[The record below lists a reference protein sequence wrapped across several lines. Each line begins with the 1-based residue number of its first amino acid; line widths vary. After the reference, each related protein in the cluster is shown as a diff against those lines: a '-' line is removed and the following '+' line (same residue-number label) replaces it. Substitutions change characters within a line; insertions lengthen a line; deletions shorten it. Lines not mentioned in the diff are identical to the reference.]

1 MYQTMWLKVFVVLT
15 FLATLCHGANILAF
29 PVSNSYSHFIVMEP
43 LFKELAARGH
53 QVTVVSSFPQKQ
65 IVKNY
70 YDIDVGYLMPPIR
83 SNFSFDMATDMGKN
97 PLTNMKQIWDV
108 GNRICDTVLSSGE
121 LRELYNSTAHF
132 DLVITHCFAY
142 DCFAVFAHK
151 FNTPIVTIVTA
162 SALPWSNPRVGNP
175 DHPAYIVNNYIN
187 SHEDMTLYQR
197 TVNTLAWLM
206 STIAIHPL
214 NYDLNNA
221 PIQHYLDAS
230 APTVQDIISSRTS
243 LVMVNSHFSMLQ
255 SRPLVPNFVEIGG
268 IHIKD
273 AKPIPKDFKNFM
285 DDATHGVILFSLG
298 SLVRASSMSNS
309 TFQALMGAF
318 ATLNQRV
325 VFKFE
330 EDVVDGIPPNVMVR
344 KWLPQRDLLAHH
356 NVRLLMA
363 HGGQSSTI
371 EAVYTGTPMVGMPL
385 FSDQYNNIQT
395 LVLKGAAELLDLHH
409 LTKERVLEA
418 VTKVLNNSRY
428 KTNAERLSRQF
439 KDRLATPLDTAVYWT
454 EYVLRHRGAPQL
466 RCQLADLPWYR
477 FLLLDVIA
485 VLVLGMLASIFTVRT
500 IIKYALYSV
509 ICVYRRTEKSKDD

>member
-1 MYQTMWLKVFVVLT
+1 
-15 FLATLCHGANILAF
+15 
-29 PVSNSYSHFIVMEP
+29 
-43 LFKELAARGH
+43 
-53 QVTVVSSFPQKQ
+53 
-65 IVKNY
+65 
-70 YDIDVGYLMPPIR
+70 
-83 SNFSFDMATDMGKN
+83 
-97 PLTNMKQIWDV
+97 
-108 GNRICDTVLSSGE
+108 
-121 LRELYNSTAHF
+121 
-132 DLVITHCFAY
+132 
-142 DCFAVFAHK
+142 
-151 FNTPIVTIVTA
+151 
-162 SALPWSNPRVGNP
+162 
-175 DHPAYIVNNYIN
+175 
-187 SHEDMTLYQR
+187 MTLYQR
-197 TVNTLAWLM
+197 TVNTVAWLM

-230 APTVQDIISSRTS
+230 APTVQDIINSRTS

-298 SLVRASSMSNS
+298 SLVRASTMSNS
-309 TFQALMGAF
+309 TLQALMGAF
-318 ATLNQRV
+318 ATLNQRI

-330 EDVVDGIPPNVMVR
+330 EVVDEIPPNVMVR
-344 KWLPQRDLLAHH
+344 KWLPQRDLLDHH

-418 VTKVLNNSRY
+418 VTKVLNDSRY

-439 KDRLATPLDTAVYWT
+439 KDRLASPLDTAVYWT

-466 RCQLADLPWYR
+466 RSQLADLPWYR

-485 VLVLGMLASIFTVRT
+485 VLLLGMLASFFIVRT
-500 IIKYALYSV
+500 IIKCIFYIAIS
-509 ICVYRRTEKSKDD
+509 IYRRTGKSKDE